1 MIVDRFG
8 KLKSPPCSGLITAA
22 IMWPLSPRTM
32 ENTCCSS
39 RPACWMG
46 ILLVLI
52 AGGFYLTGKIIEQKD
67 FTPMVIS
74 VDADGKVSA
83 PPDIAVVSFGVQTG
97 RQGTAQQAI
106 KLLADKMQEV
116 IDAVKKDGIE
126 EKDIST
132 DSLSLNPAYDWKD
145 GQQIS
150 RGFEANQTLHVKVR
164 NLDKIGDLLSAV
176 TTAGA
181 NQIGGVEFTMDDPE
195 KLQAM
200 AREKAITKAEAKAQK
215 LAAQLG
221 KSLKRLKGFSEGGG
235 YAPPMPYAK
244 ANVMMDRAGGVSLES
259 VPVPTGE
266 QDITVTVL
274 LTYELQ

>member
-1 MIVDRFG
+1 
-8 KLKSPPCSGLITAA
+8 
-22 IMWPLSPRTM
+22 
-32 ENTCCSS
+32 
-39 RPACWMG
+39 MG
-46 ILLVLI
+46 VVLVLL

-126 EKDIST
+126 DKDIST

-145 GQQIS
+145 GQQIP
-150 RGFEANQTLHVKVR
+150 RGFEANQSLHVKVR
-164 NLDKIGDLLSAV
+164 DLDKIGAILSAV
-176 TTAGA
+176 TAAGA
-181 NQIGGVEFTMDDPE
+181 NQIGGVDFTIDDPE

-215 LAAQLG
+215 LAAELG

-235 YAPPMPYAK
+235 YTPPMPYAK
-244 ANVMMDRAGGVSLES
+244 ANIMMDRAEGASLAA

-266 QDITVTVL
+266 QDITVSVS